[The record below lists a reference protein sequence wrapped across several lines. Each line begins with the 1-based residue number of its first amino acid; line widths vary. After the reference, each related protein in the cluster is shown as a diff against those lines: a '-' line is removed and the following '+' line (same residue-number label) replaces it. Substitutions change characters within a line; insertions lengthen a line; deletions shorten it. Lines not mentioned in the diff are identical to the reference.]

1 MPKRQRIVKC
11 HELTRRLMLCQ
22 ETVLSH
28 LRIRSSLVQPIGP
41 ASHLFGG
48 FLEKK
53 QVSKTTGMGLSQIQE
68 FNTNMDQTWMEH
80 VQSQKYIN
88 VPSGGKPRQR
98 L

>member
-1 MPKRQRIVKC
+1 LPGDSAFASSDTFFLGPTNWSSQP
-11 HELTRRLMLCQ
+11 
-22 ETVLSH
+22 S
-28 LRIRSSLVQPIGP
+28 IRWV
-41 ASHLFGG
+41 FG
-48 FLEKK
+48 KK